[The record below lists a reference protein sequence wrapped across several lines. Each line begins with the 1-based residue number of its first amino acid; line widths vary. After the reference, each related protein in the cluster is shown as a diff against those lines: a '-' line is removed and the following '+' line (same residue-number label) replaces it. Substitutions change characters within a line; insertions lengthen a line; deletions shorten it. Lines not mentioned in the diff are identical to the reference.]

1 MNNKVAISNDVRAH
15 PDRPWLGVG
24 AVILDGDRVLLVQ
37 RANEPFQGWWSLP
50 GGVVETGELLKQAMR
65 REMREETGLE
75 VEPLHIVEVFESIRP
90 THHFV
95 VIDFLCRV
103 TGGSLHA
110 GSDAAAAQWFPIHDL
125 PDKITAGAAEVIAKA
140 SRPEASGARSD
151 K

>member
-1 MNNKVAISNDVRAH
+1 MDARAH

-24 AVILDGDRVLLVQ
+24 AVILDGDNVLLVH

-50 GGVVETGELLKQAMR
+50 GGVVETGELLKDAVR

-75 VEPLHIVEVFESIRP
+75 VEPLSIVEVFESIRP

-103 TGGSLHA
+103 IGGVLSA
-110 GSDAAAAQWFPIHDL
+110 GSDAASAQWFPLLEL
-125 PDKITAGAAEVIAKA
+125 PAKLTTGAAEVINKA
-140 SRPEASGARSD
+140 IRVHSCSSAAN
-151 K
+151 KL